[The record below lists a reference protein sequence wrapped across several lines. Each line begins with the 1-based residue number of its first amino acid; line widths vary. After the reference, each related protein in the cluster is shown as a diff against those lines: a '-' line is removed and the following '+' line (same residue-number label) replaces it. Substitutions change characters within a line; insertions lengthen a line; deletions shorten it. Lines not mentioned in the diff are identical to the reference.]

1 MSISKNELLLENKR
15 LESTIDVIRNEISNL
30 SADLYDKETKL
41 REFQK
46 MMWDNKAEL
55 DPAEMKTLRTTSDM
69 EVFFLEQKAKKFK
82 KLYFIQNKPYF
93 GRIDFESEGNKQEVY
108 IGITNVEKDLN
119 YYVYDWRSPICSM
132 FYDFGVEDAY
142 YTAPEGK
149 ISGHISKKRQYQIK
163 DAVLE
168 NVFDTTINIDD
179 EVLQNVL
186 KENSSEHM
194 KNIVN
199 TIQKEQNEVIRDDK
213 TNNLIVQG
221 IAGSGKTSVALHR
234 IAYLLY
240 KIEYLNSN
248 NVLIFSPNNVF
259 QEYISNVLPELGE
272 DNTLITT
279 FHEFASIYIK
289 EYWRVE
295 PYSDFLA
302 RYYQNN
308 FQDNDLIKFKLSD
321 EIIPIIEKYA
331 KTITNLCRFTNDIV
345 YEEEVIDKNEL
356 NELLTERFNKFNLF
370 LRFDHI
376 AEKINNRYFRG
387 RKQDKVRIKALLLK
401 NINITT
407 NIKDIYKDF
416 FDSQEFLYT
425 YNKHFNRNENIKN
438 LNKKV
443 LNYEDSALFI
453 YLKFL
458 LMDIPYKV
466 STKLVV
472 IDESQDYTML
482 QYKII
487 KMLFRNSNFTILG
500 DVNQTINPYYKYDSM
515 EILSDIFNGV
525 SKYIELNKTY
535 RSSKEIIDYSNKV
548 LGLTHACAVRKEI
561 NTPVIEYE
569 KLDYDKLVS
578 EIKRLKDKYSN
589 VAIITKSSKQ
599 ADEIYDKIKHKVD
612 CIDLIN
618 PTTEKFNKELIII
631 PTYIAKGLEFDSVI
645 IINDFE
651 NEKYLYYVA
660 ITRSQHEL
668 VIFNSTN

>member
-1 MSISKNELLLENKR
+1 
-15 LESTIDVIRNEISNL
+15 
-30 SADLYDKETKL
+30 
-41 REFQK
+41 
-46 MMWDNKAEL
+46 
-55 DPAEMKTLRTTSDM
+55 
-69 EVFFLEQKAKKFK
+69 
-82 KLYFIQNKPYF
+82 
-93 GRIDFESEGNKQEVY
+93 
-108 IGITNVEKDLN
+108 
-119 YYVYDWRSPICSM
+119 
-132 FYDFGVEDAY
+132 
-142 YTAPEGK
+142 
-149 ISGHISKKRQYQIK
+149 
-163 DAVLE
+163 
-168 NVFDTTINIDD
+168 
-179 EVLQNVL
+179 
-186 KENSSEHM
+186 
-194 KNIVN
+194 
-199 TIQKEQNEVIRDDK
+199 
-213 TNNLIVQG
+213 
-221 IAGSGKTSVALHR
+221 
-234 IAYLLY
+234 
-240 KIEYLNSN
+240 
-248 NVLIFSPNNVF
+248 
-259 QEYISNVLPELGE
+259 
-272 DNTLITT
+272 
-279 FHEFASIYIK
+279 
-289 EYWRVE
+289 
-295 PYSDFLA
+295 
-302 RYYQNN
+302 
-308 FQDNDLIKFKLSD
+308 
-321 EIIPIIEKYA
+321 
-331 KTITNLCRFTNDIV
+331 
-345 YEEEVIDKNEL
+345 
-356 NELLTERFNKFNLF
+356 
-370 LRFDHI
+370 
-376 AEKINNRYFRG
+376 
-387 RKQDKVRIKALLLK
+387 
-401 NINITT
+401 
-407 NIKDIYKDF
+407 
-416 FDSQEFLYT
+416 
-425 YNKHFNRNENIKN
+425 
-438 LNKKV
+438 
-443 LNYEDSALFI
+443 
-453 YLKFL
+453 L